1 MAKDYGNAATAPQQQ
16 TAAVSSHE
24 VSADLPNAKT
34 ATVASDVPQA
44 NIAQSQTTDATA
56 PVNQQL
62 ISVQTDLYHLWINQR

>member
-1 MAKDYGNAATAPQQQ
+1 MRTTHFFLSNNNTQ
-16 TAAVSSHE
+16 TAVSSHE

-62 ISVQTDLYHLWINQR
+62 I